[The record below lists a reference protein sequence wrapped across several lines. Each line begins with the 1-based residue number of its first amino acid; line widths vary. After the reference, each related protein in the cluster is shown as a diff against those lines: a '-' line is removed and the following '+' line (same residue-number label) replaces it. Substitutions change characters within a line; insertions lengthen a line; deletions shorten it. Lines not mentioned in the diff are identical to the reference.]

1 VRTLVLLDS
10 NERGLKSERSNTPL
24 VVFNVSEVQITNYQL
39 PITLM
44 LYLAQVQKKEISG
57 EISLQLLACQNSD
70 ETWAM
75 LFQETVLTL
84 PPDFDRIVLNE
95 GMLVL
100 ADVGEN
106 SKILHIQ
113 AATNWVL
120 ELVQKYLTTGFT
132 PDFLQ
137 QEAQK
142 AEGWRQSLTLQS
154 QELSRRFIEVEARR
168 EQIQTLEAKLQQ
180 EKQLLESTIAQ
191 LKNSPELP
199 Q

>member
-1 VRTLVLLDS
+1 
-10 NERGLKSERSNTPL
+10 
-24 VVFNVSEVQITNYQL
+24 
-39 PITLM
+39 M

-75 LFQETVLTL
+75 LFQETILTL
-84 PPDFDRIVLNE
+84 PPDFTQNVLNE
-95 GMLVL
+95 AMLVL
-100 ADVGEN
+100 AEIGEN
-106 SKILHIQ
+106 SQVLNIQ
-113 AATNWVL
+113 SATNWVL

-154 QELSRRFIEVEARR
+154 QELSRRLIEVEARR
-168 EQIQTLEAKLQQ
+168 EQIQNLEAKLQQ

-191 LKNSPELP
+191 LNIPP
-199 Q
+199 ATPPI

>member
-1 VRTLVLLDS
+1 
-10 NERGLKSERSNTPL
+10 
-24 VVFNVSEVQITNYQL
+24 
-39 PITLM
+39 M
-44 LYLAQVQKKEISG
+44 LYLAQVQKTEISG

-70 ETWAM
+70 QTWAM
-75 LFQETVLTL
+75 LFQETVLML
-84 PPDFDRIVLNE
+84 PPNFAQNVLNE

-100 ADVGEN
+100 ADIGEN
-106 SKILHIQ
+106 SKILNIQ

-120 ELVQKYLTTGFT
+120 ELVEKYLTTGFT

-154 QELSRRFIEVEARR
+154 QELSRRLIEVEARR

-180 EKQLLESTIAQ
+180 EKELLEN
-191 LKNSPELP
+191 KNQPAE
-199 Q
+199 

>member
-1 VRTLVLLDS
+1 
-10 NERGLKSERSNTPL
+10 
-24 VVFNVSEVQITNYQL
+24 
-39 PITLM
+39 M
-44 LYLAQVQKKEISG
+44 LYLAQVQKKEILG

-84 PPDFDRIVLNE
+84 PPDFAQNVLNE

-100 ADVGEN
+100 ADIGEN
-106 SKILHIQ
+106 SKVLNIE

-142 AEGWRQSLTLQS
+142 AEEWRQSLTLQS
-154 QELSRRFIEVEARR
+154 QELSRRLIEVEARR
-168 EQIQTLEAKLQQ
+168 EQIQNLEAKLQQ
-180 EKQLLESTIAQ
+180 EKQLLESSIAQ
-191 LKNSPELP
+191 LNIPP
-199 Q
+199 ATPPI